1 MQNVDITQVEKSI
14 SFYVLMQDEALKQ
27 AVNMNDEETIIEA
40 LYQLGIDTS
49 KPYEYVSCEHRPI
62 PSKPFIWN
70 GPRIEGFERLDK
82 EWVKSGYASLD
93 AIIASD
99 DDPSKRYMLRSMR
112 AERNSE
118 SIFDS
123 KD

>member
-1 MQNVDITQVEKSI
+1 MQNEDITQVEKSI

-27 AVNMNDEETIIEA
+27 AIIMQDEETIVDA
-40 LYQLGIDTS
+40 LFQLGIDTS
-49 KPYEYVSCEHRPI
+49 KPYEYTSCEHRPI

-70 GPRIEGFERLDK
+70 GPRVEGYERLDQ

-93 AIIASD
+93 AVIASD
-99 DDPSKRYMLRSMR
+99 PDSSKRYVLRSMR

-118 SIFDS
+118 TSFD
-123 KD
+123 